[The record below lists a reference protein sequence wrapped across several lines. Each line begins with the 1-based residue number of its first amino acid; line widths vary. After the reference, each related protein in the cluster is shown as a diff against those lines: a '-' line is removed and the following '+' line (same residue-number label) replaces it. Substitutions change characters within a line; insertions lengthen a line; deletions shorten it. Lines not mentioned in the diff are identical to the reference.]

1 MSNHAFKADAVLQA
15 IRDADVGDD
24 VVIHNEHGMVWC
36 IIRVMSK
43 EHLEEHNERKTFLWM
58 RNIFGNRW
66 RVCDGCLRFNK
77 FKPKKTGK
85 QGVR

>member
-36 IIRVMSK
+36 IVRVMSK
-43 EHLEEHNERKTFLWM
+43 EHLEEHNEIK
-58 RNIFGNRW
+58 G
-66 RVCDGCLRFNK
+66 G
-77 FKPKKTGK
+77 GK
-85 QGVR
+85 